1 MFQRS
6 ILILL
11 FLFLPA
17 QAQAHALLARNILV
31 RHDAAVVEFAYSDDE
46 PAAFGAAKIFSPDN
60 ATVEF
65 QNGRT
70 DMRGRFAFSPDTSG
84 TWTAVVTDGMG
95 HKVSH
100 KLEIPAAETDGTAPA
115 PAPKQKEAS
124 MPLRIALGLSL
135 IANIFMGLR
144 LSHRNRAGN

>member
-6 ILILL
+6 ILIFL
-11 FLFLPA
+11 FLLLPA
-17 QAQAHALLARNILV
+17 QAQAHALLAKNILV
-31 RHDAAVVEFAYSDDE
+31 RPDVVVMEFVYSGDE
-46 PAAFGAAKIFSPDN
+46 PAAFSAVKIFTPNN

-70 DMRGRFAFSPDTSG
+70 DARGRFAFSPDTEG
-84 TWTAVVTDGMG
+84 TWTAIVTDGMG

-100 KLEIPAAETDGTAPA
+100 TLEIPVAEAGGVSLAPE
-115 PAPKQKEAS
+115 QKEAS

-135 IANIFMGLR
+135 IANIFMALR
-144 LSHRNRAGN
+144 LCRRNRARK